1 MRMLFLAFAALAACN
16 PYDPNLGPTPF
27 LCGSGTPQCPEGY
40 TCQSQN
46 MKMVC
51 VKPGAA
57 TPDAGNPNGSCADD
71 SMIEGASR
79 NDTIAT
85 AFDSKV
91 ATSACSIPYSGLAIC
106 PSGDKDYYMVQLNAI
121 MTIQADMTYTAMF
134 GTETGPKLSVTIVN
148 QGGTTI
154 ANPQPGLGT
163 NEYTATAANLPSGAY
178 YVLVQVDPSV
188 TTGETRNNYSLK
200 ITASGGGSCL

>member
-1 MRMLFLAFAALAACN
+1 MRILYLAFAVLAACN

-27 LCGSGTPQCPEGY
+27 LCGSGTPQCPDGY

-51 VKPGAA
+51 VKPGAG
-57 TPDAGNPNGSCADD
+57 TPDSGNPNGSCADD
-71 SMIEGASR
+71 SMIEGTGR

-85 AFDSKV
+85 AYQTPV
-91 ATSACSIPYSGLAIC
+91 AASTCSIPYSGLAIC

-121 MTIQADMTYTAMF
+121 ETISAQMTYTAMF
-134 GTETGPKLSVTIVN
+134 GTVPGPKLAVYIVN

-154 ANPQPGLGT
+154 ANPQPVTGT
-163 NEYTATAANLPSGAY
+163 TYSATAANLPSGAY
-178 YVLVQVDPSV
+178 YVLVETDPSV
-188 TTGETRNNYSLK
+188 TTGETRNNYTLT
-200 ITASGGGSCL
+200 ITASGGGSCP